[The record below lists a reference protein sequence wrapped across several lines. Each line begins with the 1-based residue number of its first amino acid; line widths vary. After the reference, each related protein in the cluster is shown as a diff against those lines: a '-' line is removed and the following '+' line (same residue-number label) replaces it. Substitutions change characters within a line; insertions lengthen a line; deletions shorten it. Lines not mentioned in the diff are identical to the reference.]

1 MTSMLERKIGEIAV
15 VESSTQKFDCR
26 LKPQFARQL
35 TLRLSGTLTVSGG
48 TGVLTEDSPLGLI
61 RQIRFTTTDGKL
73 LKAFNPKNMHF
84 LNKLELS
91 SAPPFLAPTTA
102 SASDIPFNSTIIVP
116 FECWSAL
123 EPMATALNANNY
135 ADFILYLDFAT
146 VSDIISLSSALSAKV
161 EIISVENK
169 VGMEARFAKLL
180 EMVDTEQMK
189 TVSGAGELEFDLP
202 EDTEFKTLLLRVI
215 DNGARNSALV
225 TNVKVDADNGSSVF
239 RDIPFY
245 ALQDSNKI
253 DYEYETQDAGIA
265 IIEFDPDG
273 DLRDLLDTFR
283 HKTPKLKVQCGSP
296 TGVAQVHVL
305 QRQIITPQE

>member
-1 MTSMLERKIGEIAV
+1 MTTLLERKIGEIAV
-15 VESSTQKFDCR
+15 VENSTQKFDCR
-26 LKPQFARQL
+26 LKPQFVRQL

-48 TGVLTEDSPLGLI
+48 TGVLTQDSPLGLI

-73 LKAFNPKNMHF
+73 LKAFDPKNMNF

-91 SAPPFLAPTTA
+91 TALPVLAPTTGAA
-102 SASDIPFNSTIIVP
+102 SGIPFNATIIVP

-135 ADFILYLDFAT
+135 SDFILYLDFAA
-146 VSDIISLSSALSAKV
+146 VADIISLSSVLSAKV

-169 VGMEARFAKLL
+169 VDIEARFAKLL
-180 EMVDTEQMK
+180 EMIDTEQMK
-189 TVSGAGELEFDLP
+189 TVSGSGVLEFDLP

-215 DNGARNSALV
+215 DNGVRSSALV
-225 TNVKVDADNGSSVF
+225 TNVKVDADNGNSVF
-239 RDIPFY
+239 RELPFV

-265 IIEFDPDG
+265 VIEFDPDG
-273 DLRDLLDTFR
+273 DLKDLLDTFR
-283 HKTPKLKVQCGSP
+283 HKTPKLKVTCIAP

-305 QRQIITPQE
+305 QRQIVTPS